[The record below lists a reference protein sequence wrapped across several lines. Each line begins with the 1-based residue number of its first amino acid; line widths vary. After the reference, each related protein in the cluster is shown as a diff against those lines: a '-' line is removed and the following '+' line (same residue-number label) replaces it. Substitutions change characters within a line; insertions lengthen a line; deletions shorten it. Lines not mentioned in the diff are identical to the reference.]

1 MKLNP
6 RVRAWWMLVP
16 GQLLVLAC
24 VAAWLL
30 LPNLV
35 TRRDL
40 ESILESGPVLSHQVK
55 VRVHNEHDYGW
66 VIEHHASPAEDAEM
80 VRGMSA
86 QIRWVAGHTTLPAEP
101 RVDTYIAWDHFWSP
115 YTDSGHS
122 FYHVISDSSGQVVGY
137 IGPLPYK

>member
-6 RVRAWWMLVP
+6 RVRAWWLLVP
-16 GQLLVLAC
+16 GQLLVLVC

-30 LPNLV
+30 LPNLA

-40 ESILESGPVLSHQVK
+40 ESILESGPILSHQVK
-55 VRVHNEHDYGW
+55 VQVHNDYDYGW
-66 VIEHHASPAEDAEM
+66 SIAPARAEDAELA
-80 VRGMSA
+80 RRMSA
-86 QIRWVAGHTTLPAEP
+86 QIRWVSGHTALPPEP
-101 RVDTYIAWDHFWSP
+101 TVDTYIAWDHFWSP

-137 IGPLPYK
+137 IGPLPYE